1 MEEIVEQASREGY
14 IIFMLLLPA
23 VAALN
28 AIIHGGQL
36 KNFMERTPAF
46 DTYQNIVDFEKIV
59 ARQMYAALV
68 QIALLV
74 APGIVFIVGLVRGV
88 LSVNDVLYV
97 LLPSIAIFA
106 LGLAF
111 KRIENKVRSIPVN
124 DPGLAERR
132 DHIVEV
138 WNSKP
143 FPDW

>member
-1 MEEIVEQASREGY
+1 MDEIVRQSSREGY
-14 IIFMLLLPA
+14 IIVMLLLPA

-36 KNFMERTPAF
+36 KSFLDRTPAF
-46 DTYQNIVDFEKIV
+46 DTYQNVVDFEKIV

-68 QIALLV
+68 QIALLI
-74 APGIVFIVGLVRGV
+74 APGVVFIVGLVRGV

-97 LLPSIAIFA
+97 LLPSMAILA
-106 LGLAF
+106 LGIAF
-111 KRIENKVRSIPVN
+111 KRIENRVRSIPVN
-124 DPGLAERR
+124 DPVLAERR
-132 DHIVEV
+132 DHIIKV